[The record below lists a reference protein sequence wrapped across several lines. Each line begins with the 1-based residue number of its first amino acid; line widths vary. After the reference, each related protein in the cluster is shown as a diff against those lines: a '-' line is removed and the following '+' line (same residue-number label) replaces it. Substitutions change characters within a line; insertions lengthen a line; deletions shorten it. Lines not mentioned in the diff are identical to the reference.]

1 MAICSAEL
9 RMFEKIECTVVDI
22 LQEDSSWE
30 KLRCS
35 ETGGDSQQGLG
46 PC

>member
-9 RMFEKIECTVVDI
+9 RMVEKLECTVVDI
-22 LQEDSSWE
+22 LQPDFSWG
-30 KLRCS
+30 KLLCW
-35 ETGGDSQQGLG
+35 ETGGDSQQDLG